1 MEIKV
6 NTRINGKR
14 AVVMMQ
20 AEESQIAVNEQVVDD
35 NGLLLSEIERLKSE
49 LQESDYKVIK
59 CAEAICLNG
68 ELPYNM
74 TELHNERQALRD
86 KINELEKAMG
96 NEWCNECQLFYF
108 EELFIYAIVFFSTT
122 RWC

>member
-14 AVVMMQ
+14 SVVTMQ
-20 AEESQIAVNEQVVDD
+20 AEESQIVDNEQVVDD

-59 CAEAICLNG
+59 CAEAICLNA

-74 TELHNERQALRD
+74 TELHKERQSLRD
-86 KINELEKAMG
+86 KINELEKEVGDAQ
-96 NEWCNECQLFYF
+96 E
-108 EELFIYAIVFFSTT
+108 
-122 RWC
+122 

>member
-20 AEESQIAVNEQVVDD
+20 SEESQIVDNEQVVDD

-59 CAEAICLNG
+59 CAEAICLNV

-74 TELHNERQALRD
+74 TELHTERQALRD
-86 KINELEKAMG
+86 NINELESEVQNG
-96 NEWCNECQLFYF
+96 
-108 EELFIYAIVFFSTT
+108 
-122 RWC
+122 

>member
-14 AVVMMQ
+14 AVVTMQ
-20 AEESQIAVNEQVVDD
+20 AEETQISLNEPVVDD
-35 NGLLLSEIERLKSE
+35 NGLLLSEIERMKSE

-59 CAEAICLNG
+59 CAEAMCINA

-74 TELHNERQALRD
+74 TALHKERQALRD
-86 KINELEKAMG
+86 KINKLESEVG
-96 NEWCNECQLFYF
+96 DVTE
-108 EELFIYAIVFFSTT
+108 
-122 RWC
+122 

>member
-20 AEESQIAVNEQVVDD
+20 AEESQIVDNEQVVDN

-59 CAEAICLNG
+59 CAEAMAVG
-68 ELPYNM
+68 AELPYDAQA
-74 TELHNERQALRD
+74 LHKERQALRD
-86 KINELEKAMG
+86 KINELESEVCDAK
-96 NEWCNECQLFYF
+96 E
-108 EELFIYAIVFFSTT
+108 
-122 RWC
+122 

>member
-14 AVVMMQ
+14 AVVKMI
-20 AEESQIAVNEQVVDD
+20 AEEAQIVDNEQVVDD

-59 CAEAICLNG
+59 CAEALTIG
-68 ELPYNM
+68 AEMPYDVAS
-74 TELHNERQALRD
+74 LHTVRQALRD
-86 KINELEKAMG
+86 KINELESEVQNG
-96 NEWCNECQLFYF
+96 
-108 EELFIYAIVFFSTT
+108 
-122 RWC
+122 